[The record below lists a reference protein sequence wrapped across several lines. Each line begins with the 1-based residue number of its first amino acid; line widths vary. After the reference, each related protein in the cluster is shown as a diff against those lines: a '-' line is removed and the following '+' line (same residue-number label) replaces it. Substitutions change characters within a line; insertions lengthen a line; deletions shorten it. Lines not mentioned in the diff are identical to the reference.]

1 MDSRVRRREREARS
15 GGPDDL
21 ARLVLD
27 RVRAGQIPHEHIG
40 FAAHLGDP
48 VAKLLESNPRIFVE
62 CPRCRFLRE
71 ERNRRNRDPNPQPT
85 PLAETPKQC
94 IQCNGTNRILLDRGL
109 VRFVQEVTDVSHQL
123 LVAWAVDCA
132 EHQQEQLSP
141 MNPIAFQGRY
151 RLPGQPA
158 RDPELSDL
166 IIPACRQWVATG
178 EVSPLLYQR
187 ASVNSGLYSNLGVIA
202 SLATAVAASGME
214 GQDRHVRVR
223 LANVATD
230 AYHAAGG
237 TRAERTW
244 QEQRLVQYLL
254 GFA

>member
-1 MDSRVRRREREARS
+1 MDSIVRRRERES
-15 GGPDDL
+15 QLGGPEET
-21 ARLVLD
+21 ARLVID
-27 RVRAGQIPHEHIG
+27 RVRAGQIPFTHIAY
-40 FAAHLGDP
+40 AAHLGDP
-48 VAKLLESNPRIFVE
+48 VAKLLDENPRLFIE
-62 CPRCRFLRE
+62 CPTCRHRRE
-71 ERNRRNRDPNPQPT
+71 ERIRRNRDPNPQPT

-94 IQCNGTNRILLDRGL
+94 IYCNGTDRLLLDRGL
-109 VRFVQEVTDVSHQL
+109 IRFVREVTGVAHQL
-123 LVAWAVDCA
+123 LVSWAADCA
-132 EHQQEQLSP
+132 QHQQETLSP
-141 MNPIAFQGRY
+141 MNPGAFLGRY

-166 IIPACRQWVATG
+166 IIPACRHWVATG

-187 ASVNSGLYSNLGVIA
+187 ASINSGIHANLNVIE

-214 GQDRHVRVR
+214 GQDHQVRVR
-223 LANVATD
+223 LANVASD

-237 TRAERTW
+237 TKTERTW